1 MALRSPLGDPILATW
16 RRGLGKVAV
25 YTGDLRSPWSA
36 GLRAWGQ
43 GPALLAQ
50 TVRWVSRRVDHP
62 FLHTEAVERDGQLYL
77 AIDARNDAGAFLT
90 GLDVRASG
98 RTPAGTA
105 IDLALTPSG
114 PGIYEAV
121 VPLGDPGPYAFSIT
135 AVSTDGRLDARVQ
148 RGIYWTATRERA
160 GDVDRARLAEIARLS
175 GGRELTPGD
184 DPFSGPRPRDRR
196 ETRPLLAAAALIAF
210 LAHVVTRPSA
220 RTPAA
225 HAAPRAPQ
233 RTAA

>member
-1 MALRSPLGDPILATW
+1 M
-16 RRGLGKVAV
+16 
-25 YTGDLRSPWSA
+25 
-36 GLRAWGQ
+36 
-43 GPALLAQ
+43 
-50 TVRWVSRRVDHP
+50 
-62 FLHTEAVERDGQLYL
+62 
-77 AIDARNDAGAFLT
+77 
-90 GLDVRASG
+90 
-98 RTPAGTA
+98 
-105 IDLALTPSG
+105 
-114 PGIYEAV
+114 YEAV
-121 VPLGDPGPYAFSIT
+121 VPLGDPGPYTFSIT
-135 AVSTDGRLDARVQ
+135 AVSADGRLDARVQ

-196 ETRPLLAAAALIAF
+196 ETRPLLAGAALIAF